1 MKQADFQVMHPF
13 VQQNYQK
20 KMQEYSMIMEQNRQK
35 VLADNADRIPTTGS
49 MIGADIY
56 VAYDPQDPTKSRRAR
71 IPYDAVKWLL
81 DRLEAQGTSLQ
92 GMDGMP
98 LEAQALM
105 PGKPQQP
112 PQNGEEAP
120 PMENGGV

>member
-1 MKQADFQVMHPF
+1 
-13 VQQNYQK
+13 
-20 KMQEYSMIMEQNRQK
+20 
-35 VLADNADRIPTTGS
+35 

-92 GMDGMP
+92 GIDGMP
-98 LEAQALM
+98 LEAQAVM
-105 PGKPQQP
+105 PGKAQQ
-112 PQNGEEAP
+112 QEEAP
-120 PMENGGV
+120 PMERGGVEYKNE